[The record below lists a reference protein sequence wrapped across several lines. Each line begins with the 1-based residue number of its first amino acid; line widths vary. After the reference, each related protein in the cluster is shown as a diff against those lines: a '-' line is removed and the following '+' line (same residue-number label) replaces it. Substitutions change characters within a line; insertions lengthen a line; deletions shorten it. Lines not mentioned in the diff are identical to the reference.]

1 MLREEQGVEKEITFP
16 GKLNRKYR
24 SFQVSL
30 LSEGLVVEIRLKHNC
45 NRKQNLVKAMR
56 VPWDR
61 KGTIWGESGKGSL
74 PAEESGRR
82 VQGYMESGE
91 KGRKEEGGGRLSER
105 HNTVLCS
112 LLLILIFP
120 VILKAMSIAVDSE
133 TYCLQARSRPL
144 RSRFIYSA
152 ACSTSQLKCL
162 IGILNLIYWYR

>member
-24 SFQVSL
+24 SFQVGL

-61 KGTIWGESGKGSL
+61 KGTIWGEFGKGSL

-82 VQGYMESGE
+82 VQGSMESGE
-91 KGRKEEGGGRLSER
+91 KGGRRREEGDSLKGTILSCA
-105 HNTVLCS
+105 LCFLFS
-112 LLLILIFP
+112 FFLSFWRPCLLPLILKLI
-120 VILKAMSIAVDSE
+120 V
-133 TYCLQARSRPL
+133 SRPDL
-144 RSRFIYSA
+144 APWDPDSSI
-152 ACSTSQLKCL
+152 QLPVQH
-162 IGILNLIYWYR
+162 LNLNV